1 MKVAIIAAAGKAGH
15 LILEEAVKRGMD
27 VTAIVRHKEKITNP
41 NVKVLEK
48 DLFDLT
54 FEDLQGQDVVVDAF
68 NAPQGKEELHQ
79 SSLAHL
85 IDLLKGHEEI
95 RLMVVGGAGSLY
107 VDPEK
112 TTRLMDTKDFPEVF
126 LPTAS
131 NMGKAFDELKATT
144 NLNWTYISPSAFF
157 NPDGAATG
165 SYQVGT
171 DNLLTNAKGE
181 SEISFA
187 DYALGFVDEMEKGEH
202 LRERITL
209 ASK

>member
-15 LILEEAVKRGMD
+15 LILEEAVKQGMD

-41 NVKVLEK
+41 NVEVLEK

-54 FEDLQGQDVVVDAF
+54 FADLEGQDVVVDAF
-68 NAPQGKEELHQ
+68 NAPLGKEDLHQ

-85 IDLLKGHEEI
+85 IELLKGHEEI

-112 TTRLMDTKDFPEVF
+112 TTRLMDTKDFPEAF

-144 NLNWTYISPSAFF
+144 NLNWTYVSPSAFF

-165 SYQVGT
+165 SYQMGA
-171 DNLLTNAKGE
+171 DNLLTNASGE
-181 SEISFA
+181 SEISFL
-187 DYALGFVDEMEKGEH
+187 DYARGFVDEIEKGEH
-202 LRERITL
+202 QRERITL